1 MTERPED
8 KSHDCG
14 IVISELERFTLNKL
28 LNSLQISI
36 KYLHQGGPRF
46 S

>member
-1 MTERPED
+1 MTKRPED
-8 KSHDCG
+8 KLHDCERT
-14 IVISELERFTLNKL
+14 ISELERFTWNEL
-28 LNSLQISI
+28 LNFLQIND

>member
-1 MTERPED
+1 MTERSED

-14 IVISELERFTLNKL
+14 KTICELERFTWNEL
-28 LNSLQISI
+28 LHSLQVSD
-36 KYLHQGGPRF
+36 KYQHQGGPRF